1 MMLKDKKYKDKEK
14 MYSRKVNNRIQFKL
28 LQNYQASIQINLE
41 MTI

>member
-1 MMLKDKKYKDKEK
+1 